1 MIRKTRTLL
10 GTAVIVGSTLL
21 AGCQTDAAA
30 TNDTN
35 ATSERA
41 ARPADGRPVARTVY
55 VAPQAARCTGVASME
70 CLQVRGSPAEP
81 WRLWYAGIEGLAYQ
95 PGYQYV
101 LEVDEYRVAQP
112 PADGSSIRWVLK
124 RVVERRQVN

>member
-10 GTAVIVGSTLL
+10 GAAVIAGSMLL
-21 AGCQTDAAA
+21 AGCQTGAAA
-30 TNDTN
+30 TD
-35 ATSERA
+35 ARA
-41 ARPADGRPVARTVY
+41 ARPADGRPVTRTVY
-55 VAPQAARCTGVASME
+55 VAPQAARCTGVAPMD
-70 CLQVRGSPAEP
+70 CLQVRSSPAEP
-81 WRLWYAGIEGLAYQ
+81 WSLWYAGIEGFAYQ

>member
-1 MIRKTRTLL
+1 MNRKTRTLL
-10 GTAVIVGSTLL
+10 GAGVIAGATLL

-30 TNDTN
+30 TDV
-35 ATSERA
+35 RA
-41 ARPADGRPVARTVY
+41 ARPADGRPVTKTVY
-55 VAPQAARCTGVASME
+55 VAPQAARCTGVAPMD
-70 CLQVRGSPAEP
+70 CLQVRSSPAEP
-81 WRLWYAGIEGLAYQ
+81 WTLWYAGIEGFAYQ
-95 PGYQYV
+95 PGYHYV